1 VHKTI
6 QHLANLP
13 SFKACGQ
20 VQIYMEF
27 LWFTSRA
34 KTKKLKI
41 RSYSVDMVTRIWQNN
56 KFTHYY
62 TKTVEMLMHTGSHLN
77 WQAQEP
83 VVFFFLPAQLFLY
96 QPKQRRLRNQAFDVF
111 INKLSLS

>member
-41 RSYSVDMVTRIWQNN
+41 RSYSVDMVTSIWQNN

-62 TKTVEMLMHTGSHLN
+62 TKTVEMLMHTRSHLN

-83 VVFFFLPAQLFLY
+83 VVFFSPCPAVSV
-96 QPKQRRLRNQAFDVF
+96 PNETA
-111 INKLSLS
+111 